1 MVQITKKIA
10 LEVSKPN
17 TLKVIVAKQGD
28 NRSRY
33 IKATFVN
40 DNKKIEI
47 PPSATATINA
57 SRGDGTSKRFAG
69 EVNTDG
75 TVTVPLT
82 AWILELGGIVECD
95 ISVFG
100 EQGSKLTTSK
110 FIVEVECSAC
120 DDDEISEDEN
130 YDILIQLIED
140 VKELQEKGVNFTTD
154 ETLTLKDGVLSV
166 NTASTVENDNTL
178 PITSAAVAV
187 TVGNIEVILKTI

>member
-1 MVQITKKIA
+1 MVQVTKKIA

-17 TLKVIVAKQGD
+17 ILKVVVAKQGD
-28 NRSRY
+28 NRSRFL
-33 IKATFVN
+33 KVTFAN

-47 PPSATATINA
+47 PLSATATINA
-57 SRGDGTSKRFAG
+57 SRGDGTSKRFVG
-69 EVNTDG
+69 EVNPDG

-82 AWILELGGIVECD
+82 AWILEFGGVVECD

-100 EQGSKLTTSK
+100 EQGSKLTTST
-110 FIVEVECSAC
+110 FIIEVECAAC
-120 DDDEISEDEN
+120 DDNEISEDEN

-140 VKELQEKGVNFTTD
+140 VKELQKKGVNFTTD